1 MDISTTY
8 MGLKLNNPLVISSSK
23 LTGSIESIKE
33 CVLHG
38 AGAIV
43 LKSVFEEQIRS
54 EAESTVVH
62 SNNMYY
68 WFPEAKDHIMNLSV
82 DAKLDNYL
90 KFVSEVKKEV
100 NVPII
105 SSINCNTPD
114 DWPKFAAAI
123 QEAGADALELNIGI
137 FPFSKDKSGSEIE
150 DIYVDILKEVN
161 KNVTIPVSIKLGYYF
176 TNIYSIATK
185 LVESGVD
192 ALVLF
197 NRFLHPDININTF
210 QVIDDNSISLPEE
223 LNISMRWIAL
233 LSGNKIGCELAAST
247 GVHDHVGLIKQL
259 LSGADVAQICS
270 TLYVNGIPQIEK
282 ILDGLKDWMT
292 DHKFESIDDFRG
304 KSVNFKTTI
313 ASFERIQFMKRDMD

>member
-8 MGLKLNNPLVISSSK
+8 MGLKLKNPLIVSSSK
-23 LTGSIESIKE
+23 LTGNLDSIKE
-33 CVLHG
+33 CVKHG

-54 EAESTVVH
+54 DAESTVDH
-62 SNNMYY
+62 SNDMYY

-82 DAKLDNYL
+82 DTKLDSYL
-90 KFVSEVKKEV
+90 KFVSEVKKEID
-100 NVPII
+100 VPVI
-105 SSINCNTPD
+105 SSINCKTPD

-137 FPFSKDKSGSEIE
+137 FPFCKDKTGSEIE
-150 DIYVDILKEVN
+150 DSYVSILKEVN

-197 NRFLHPDININTF
+197 NRYLTPNININNF
-210 QVIDDNSISLPEE
+210 QVIDDDNMSTPAE

-233 LSGNKIGCELAAST
+233 LSGNKIGCQIAAST
-247 GVHDHVGLIKQL
+247 GIHDHVGFIKQL
-259 LSGADVAQICS
+259 LSGADVAQVCS
-270 TLYVNGIPQIEK
+270 TLYINGIPQIEK
-282 ILDGLKDWMT
+282 ILDGLKAWML

-304 KSVNFKTTI
+304 KSVDYKTTI
-313 ASFERIQFMKRDMD
+313 ASFERIQYMKRDME